1 MRKKK
6 VKFFNE
12 FSKME
17 LSKSKLSK
25 DSSLYQTRFG
35 LAYPVPSFQERLAS
49 ANAANVVTIND
60 NEKQTANQTE
70 KNSTTSES
78 SGDVQTAKSRM
89 KWNYGQTT
97 TLIHFWKNNIQFL
110 ESPISIN
117 IWAEIKLKTHKQRPG
132 KTTTKFKAN
141 LRTLRYA
148 YKKAKDN
155 WDSTYHMLF
164 LQ

>member
-25 DSSLYQTRFG
+25 DSSLYQVRFG
-35 LAYPVPSFQERLAS
+35 LAYPVPSFQEWLAS
-49 ANAANVVTIND
+49 TNVANVVTTND

-70 KNSTTSES
+70 KKFTTSES
-78 SGDVQTAKSRM
+78 SGDAQTTKSRM
-89 KWNYGQTT
+89 KWNYGETS
-97 TLIHFWKNNIQFL
+97 TLIHFWKNSIQFL

-117 IWAEIKLKTHKQRPG
+117 IWAEIKLKTDKQRPA
-132 KTTTKFKAN
+132 KTTT
-141 LRTLRYA
+141 
-148 YKKAKDN
+148 
-155 WDSTYHMLF
+155 
-164 LQ
+164 